1 MKKIIIIVI
10 VVFVV
15 FAAALFAIPI
25 FFKQNLLDATK
36 ATINKRVNAEVQFA
50 DFNLSLFQNFPKAT
64 VELKEVLVIGK
75 NEFQNDTL
83 LNVSY
88 ARATMSLAS
97 IFNKKGRSIE
107 EIILEKPKLKLVVN
121 NAGKTNWDL
130 INSSGPQ
137 RIESTNQSTQDEVP
151 GNSFELQLERVSIK
165 DASFLY
171 DDREAKIALGLSDI
185 NLNVSGKMYGTSTE
199 LLVEGKAG
207 EFKLKYNNVDYISHT
222 SLETKTVVNVDY
234 ENMKISIVEN
244 ELLVNRLPLEITGNV
259 EIPSDSM
266 FFDLQ
271 IKTKDSDLDNFLALV
286 PPDYE
291 AYLKGIKTSGSAT
304 ISGNLKGLFYEENYP
319 AFSLSLAIKNGNFQ
333 YAELPEQIENIKA
346 DARISKPQGELN
358 LTEVKIKE
366 AHAEIKNN
374 PVDLTLTLKNLLAD
388 PWFDGTFIGKIN
400 FDNLKDVLPL
410 DSVNL
415 SGLVDANLFVKGNYS
430 AIEKEQYDK
439 VKSDGIVM
447 LDNFIY
453 DSPELTQRIFVPKGQ
468 LDFSPENIN
477 LQEFFMRVGQSDFN
491 LSGKVS
497 NYLNYILKD
506 GTLKGNLQLNSN
518 RLNLNELLRLQKSQK
533 VDIPVTSN
541 AKGPAVDTDVKEEVL
556 AFDIPKN
563 VDITFRSYIKNA
575 VFDRLPI
582 SNINGLITA
591 KNGKLILNGLNMK
604 MLEGEMN
611 VNGSY
616 ENTPQNQPLIDFGF
630 NIISFDIPTAYR
642 SLSGIQQMFPL
653 AGHSQ
658 GKLNST
664 FKMKG
669 RLSSGHKLIASSID
683 GSGLFSTIN
692 LHIADSP
699 IFNQL
704 KGILKTEKL
713 KNVTIDDFKANFD
726 IEDGNIDLKPFKT
739 KVAGQETTVFGT
751 LSAENLL
758 NMRLDFK
765 IKRDAFGSD
774 IQNILS
780 VLPGNKNIVIVP
792 AGVVITGPVGNPD
805 VKMDLSETR
814 KTITNA
820 TKDDL
825 KKSLNKL
832 GEGLL
837 KLFEK

>member
-10 VVFVV
+10 AVVVVFV
-15 FAAALFAIPI
+15 AALFAIPI

-36 ATINKRVNAEVQFA
+36 ATINKQVNAEVQFA

-64 VELKEVLVIGK
+64 VELKGVLIIGK
-75 NEFQNDTL
+75 NESQNDTL
-83 LNVSY
+83 LNVPF
-88 ARATMSLAS
+88 ARATTSLAS
-97 IFNKKGRSIE
+97 IFNNKGRSIE

-121 NAGKTNWDL
+121 DVGKTNWDL
-130 INSSGPQ
+130 MNSSGPQ
-137 RIESTNQSTQDEVP
+137 MVGQTSKSAQDRAT
-151 GNSFELQLERVSIK
+151 GNSFELQLEKISIK

-171 DDREAKIALGLSDI
+171 DDKTAKIALGLSDI
-185 NLNVSGKMYGTSTE
+185 NLDISGKMFGTSTE
-199 LLVEGKAG
+199 LLTEGKAG
-207 EFKLKYNNVDYISHT
+207 EFTLKYNNVAYISNT
-222 SLETKTVVNVDY
+222 SLETKTLLNVDY
-234 ENMKISIVEN
+234 EKMKFSILEN

-266 FFDLQ
+266 FFNLQ

-291 AYLKGIKTSGSAT
+291 AYLKDIKTSGSAT
-304 ISGNLKGLFYEENYP
+304 ISGNIKGLFYEENYP
-319 AFSLSLAIKNGNFQ
+319 AFSLGLAIKDGNFQ
-333 YAELPEQIENIKA
+333 YAELPEQIKNIKA
-346 DARISKPQGELN
+346 DVRISKPQGELN
-358 LTEVKIKE
+358 LTEIKIKDT
-366 AHAEIKNN
+366 HAEIKNN
-374 PVDLTLTLKNLLAD
+374 PVDLTLTLKNLIAD
-388 PWFDGTFIGKIN
+388 PWFDGAFIGKIN

-439 VKSDGIVM
+439 VNSDGIVV

-453 DSPELTQRIFVPKGQ
+453 DSPDITQRVFVPKGQ
-468 LDFSPENIN
+468 LNFSPENIN
-477 LQEFFMRVGQSDFN
+477 LKAFFMRVGQSDFN
-491 LSGKVS
+491 LSGKVT
-497 NYLNYILKD
+497 NYLNYLLKD
-506 GTLKGNLQLNSN
+506 GTLKGDLQLNSN
-518 RLNLNELLRLQKSQK
+518 KVNLNELLRLQASQK
-533 VDIPVTSN
+533 GDIPESPNTEI
-541 AKGPAVDTDVKEEVL
+541 PAIDTVVNEEIL

-563 VDITFRSYIKNA
+563 IDITFRSYIKNA

-604 MLEGEMN
+604 MLDGEMN

-616 ENTPQNQPLIDFGF
+616 ENTPQNQPLINFGF
-630 NIISFDIPTAYR
+630 DIISFDIPTAYH
-642 SLSGIQQMFPL
+642 SLSGIQQMLPV
-653 AGHSQ
+653 ARHSQ
-658 GKLNST
+658 GKFNST

-669 RLSSGHKLIASSID
+669 RLSAGHKLIASSID
-683 GSGLFSTIN
+683 GSGLFSTNN
-692 LHIADSP
+692 LHISDSP

-704 KGILKTEKL
+704 KGILKLEKL
-713 KNVTIDDFKANFD
+713 KNVAIDDFKANFNV
-726 IEDGNIDLKPFKT
+726 EDGNIDLKPFKT
-739 KVAGQETTVFGT
+739 KVAGQETTVLGT

-765 IKRDAFGSD
+765 INRDAFGSD

-780 VLPGNKNIVIVP
+780 VLPGNKNIIIVP
-792 AGVVITGPVGNPD
+792 AGVVITGPVGNPE